1 MNLVQCL
8 LATLSPDGQIRQQST
23 SYLEKCSKQEGFSLK
38 LIAVV
43 QSNDPAAATV
53 RQLAGVVLRRHI
65 QKHWASED
73 LENGAAQISE
83 LEKAQVRAILP
94 ASLAEPN
101 SLIQTAVGMA
111 IAEIGKSDCPHAWP
125 ELLPGLVHAVSDK
138 TNPHVVFGAVRCLA
152 LLVEDISEEQVV
164 EMAPVVLP
172 ELLHIV
178 QNEAHPAALRR
189 WALIIFKTCLGALEL
204 TYKQSPTAAA
214 ILQAALGPWLQ
225 AIAGILDAPL
235 SGDDA
240 ALWGIK
246 FEALGC
252 IVRIIRSFSKLAAG
266 FLPPILSSC
275 WSMFTNCAPVYDQL
289 VVRGE
294 GDDSGIEDDS
304 SLERVSFS
312 DLISQL
318 FELLLTLPGNPRML
332 PMLRPAFP
340 QLAYFCVGYMQAS
353 DDNVEKWNADIN
365 EYLSNE
371 DDFWST
377 RASGELLLDEMLESG
392 GTDGMAAVGEA
403 IQRRTSEA
411 EAAKQSGDQ
420 HWWRLKEAALL
431 AAGGAVAERCVQLK
445 KKKKAI
451 PASIDPEVAGA
462 AVLSEILIPGGSGAP
477 AFVVGRALWLFYKW
491 APALSPSLRSAALR
505 VACPALGPSNPPL
518 VQAGACQAV
527 SRLCKGAT
535 PEDIQAVSEQAFVGL
550 ASLLPSAEEDSLHL
564 VVGTLTSLV
573 KVDPAG
579 AARWAGHLI
588 PGALKVWLDNVAD
601 PLVGEDAEDL
611 LRMVA
616 STPGCLPSL
625 QNLAVPTL
633 CEVVSNSGA
642 HSPILAA
649 GCLDMLT
656 LVLQPSTPDAAA
668 AVANVALLPVLR
680 VLSTTD
686 DEEVASAAVAF
697 LRTTLQVG
705 GTDALGW
712 AGQEPAV
719 GAAGLIQA
727 AQHLLKLETPDVA
740 CRNVG
745 GLILELLRHAAPQ
758 ITPQL
763 GDILVAIARKLRIVE
778 DPMAVQ
784 SLLSVLAFV
793 ARSDATQLVDL
804 LSKADGG
811 ANDGASALQ
820 VAMLKWTERHMEIR
834 TPYDIKSSI
843 TALGSLLACPH
854 PALNA
859 VVVKGK
865 RVDTGTGIRTR
876 ARGVTQAEQ
885 WSQVPLRVKLVMLL
899 ADSFIEATTQGE
911 GGEHG
916 MGQWG
921 GEDEYDFDD
930 DDDDDSDGEEGSID
944 EDRRSNAGQWDGKL
958 EFDLKFVFR
967 GLLKLEYSIVV
978 QHRGFVGCLIL
989 SLIFYC
995 AEYGMLISAF
1005 GDDDDGG
1012 FFEEQ
1017 LANVDPLENARRL
1030 ADPLSGM
1037 DVGVYVAG
1045 AFKELAQ
1052 SSQDLM
1058 QAAAAELTATQVAA
1072 VERIW
1077 QA

>member
-1 MNLVQCL
+1 MDLVQCL
-8 LATLSPDGQIRQQST
+8 LATLSPDAQIRQHST
-23 SYLEKCSKQEGFSLK
+23 SYLEECSKQEGFCLK

-43 QSNDPAAATV
+43 QSNDPAAAAV

-73 LENGAAQISE
+73 LENGAAQISDP
-83 LEKAQVRAILP
+83 EKAQVRATLP
-94 ASLAEPN
+94 SSLAEPN
-101 SLIQTAVGMA
+101 SLIQTAVGMV

-125 ELLPGLVHAVSDK
+125 ELLPGLISAVADK
-138 TNPHVVFGAVRCLA
+138 TNPHVISGAVRCLA

-164 EMAPVVLP
+164 GMAPIVLP
-172 ELLHIV
+172 ELLQIV
-178 QNEAHPAALRR
+178 QNEAFPAALRR
-189 WALIIFKTCLGALEL
+189 WALIIYKTCLGALEL
-204 TYKQSPTAAA
+204 TYKQSSAAA
-214 ILQAALGPWLQ
+214 TTLQAALGPWLH
-225 AIAGILDAPL
+225 AIAAILDAPL
-235 SGDDA
+235 SDDDA
-240 ALWGIK
+240 SLWGIK

-252 IVRIIRSFSKLAAG
+252 IVRVVRSFSKLAAV
-266 FLPPILSSC
+266 FLPAILSSC

-294 GDDSGIEDDS
+294 GDASGNEDDS
-304 SLERVSFS
+304 SLERVSFP

-318 FELLLTLPGNPRML
+318 FELLLTLLGNSRVL
-332 PMLRPAFP
+332 PMLRPAFQ
-340 QLAYFCVGYMQAS
+340 QLAYLCVGYMQAS

-377 RASGELLLDEMLESG
+377 RASGELLLDELLESG
-392 GTDGMAAVGEA
+392 GADGMAAVGEA
-403 IQRRTSEA
+403 IQRRNAEA
-411 EAAKQSGDQ
+411 EAAKQAGDE

-431 AAGGAVAERCVQLK
+431 AVGGAVAERCVELK
-445 KKKKAI
+445 RKKKAM
-451 PASIDPEVAGA
+451 PASIDPEIAGA
-462 AVLSEILIPGGSGAP
+462 AVLSEMLTSGGADMP
-477 AFVVGRALWLFYKW
+477 AVVVGRALWLFYKW

-505 VACPALGPSNPPL
+505 VACPALGPGNPPL

-527 SRLCKGAT
+527 ARLFKGAT

-550 ASLLPSAEEDSLHL
+550 ASLLPSADEDSLHL

-579 AARWAGHLI
+579 AERWSGHLI
-588 PGALKVWLDNVAD
+588 PRALNVWVDNIAD

-611 LRMVA
+611 LRAVA
-616 STPGCLPSL
+616 TTPGCLLSL
-625 QNLAVPTL
+625 QNLALPTL
-633 CEVVSNSGA
+633 CEVVSNPGA
-642 HSPILAA
+642 HSQILLT

-656 LVLQPSTPDAAA
+656 LVLQPSTPDTAAA
-668 AVANVALLPVLR
+668 IANVALLPVLR
-680 VLSTTD
+680 VLMTTD
-686 DEEVASAAVAF
+686 DEEVACAAVAF

-712 AGQEPAV
+712 AGQDPVV
-719 GAAGLIQA
+719 GAAGLIHA
-727 AQHLLKLETPDVA
+727 AHHLLKLEIPDVA

-745 GLILELLRHAAPQ
+745 SFILELLRHAAPQ

-763 GDILVAIARKLRIVE
+763 GDILVSIAQKLRTVE

-784 SLLSVLAFV
+784 SLLSVLAFI
-793 ARSDATQLVDL
+793 ARSDASQLVEL

-811 ANDGASALQ
+811 AGDGTSALH

-859 VVVKGK
+859 VFVKGK
-865 RVDTGTGIRTR
+865 RVDTSTGIRTR
-876 ARGVTQAEQ
+876 ARGATQAEQ

-899 ADSFIEATTQGE
+899 ADSFIEASTQGE

-921 GEDEYDFDD
+921 GEEEYDFDED
-930 DDDDDSDGEEGSID
+930 EEEEDSDREQESGDD
-944 EDRRSNAGQWDGKL
+944 EKRSNAGQWD
-958 EFDLKFVFR
+958 
-967 GLLKLEYSIVV
+967 
-978 QHRGFVGCLIL
+978 
-989 SLIFYC
+989 
-995 AEYGMLISAF
+995 EYGMLMGAF
-1005 GDDDDGG
+1005 GDDEDGN

-1017 LANVDPLENARRL
+1017 LTNVDPLENARRL
-1030 ADPLSGM
+1030 ADPLSAM
-1037 DVGVYVAG
+1037 DVGAYVAG

>member
-1 MNLVQCL
+1 MMDLVQCL
-8 LATLSPDGQIRQQST
+8 LATLSPDAQTRQHAT
-23 SYLEKCSKQEGFSLK
+23 LYLAECSKQEGFCLK

-43 QSNDPAAATV
+43 QSNDPAAAAV

-83 LEKAQVRAILP
+83 AEKAQVRAILP
-94 ASLAEPN
+94 SSLAEPN

-125 ELLPGLVHAVSDK
+125 ELLPGLVGAVSDK
-138 TNPHVVFGAVRCLA
+138 NHPQVVSGAVRCLA

-164 EMAPVVLP
+164 EMAPIVLP
-172 ELLHIV
+172 ELLNIV
-178 QNEAHPAALRR
+178 QSDSHPVYLRR

-204 TYKQSPTAAA
+204 TYKQSPAAA
-214 ILQAALGPWLQ
+214 SILQAALGPWLQ
-225 AIAGILDAPL
+225 TVSAILDAPL

-240 ALWGIK
+240 ILWGIK

-252 IVRIIRSFSKLAAG
+252 IVRVVRPFSKLAAE
-266 FLPPILSSC
+266 FLPPVLSSC
-275 WSMFTNCAPVYDQL
+275 WSMFSNGAPVYDKI

-304 SLERVSFS
+304 SLERVSFP

-318 FELLLTLPGNPRML
+318 FELLLTLLCNSRLL

-340 QLAYFCVGYMQAS
+340 QLAYLSIGYMQAS

-377 RASGELLLDEMLESG
+377 RASGELLLDELLESG
-392 GTDGMAAVGEA
+392 GREGIAAVGEA
-403 IQRRTSEA
+403 VKRRTEEA
-411 EAAKQSGDQ
+411 LAAKQAGDE

-431 AAGGAVAERCVQLK
+431 AAGGGVAERCVELK
-445 KKKKAI
+445 RKKKAM
-451 PASIDPEVAGA
+451 PASIDPEIAAA
-462 AVLSEILIPGGSGAP
+462 AVLSEILTPGGAGSP
-477 AFVVGRALWLFYKW
+477 PLVIGRALWLFYKW
-491 APALSPSLRSAALR
+491 APALSPTLRSAALR
-505 VACPALGPSNPPL
+505 VACPALSPGNPAL

-527 SRLCKGAT
+527 ARLCKGASL
-535 PEDIQAVSEQAFVGL
+535 EDIEAVSEQAFVGL
-550 ASLLPSAEEDSLHL
+550 SSLLPSAEEDSLHL
-564 VVGTLTSLV
+564 VLGALTALV

-588 PGALKVWLDNVAD
+588 PGALKVWVENVAD

-611 LRMVA
+611 LRSVA

-633 CEVVSNSGA
+633 CEVVSNPSV
-642 HSPILAA
+642 HSTILVA

-656 LVLQPSTPDAAA
+656 LVLQPSTPEAAA
-668 AVANVALLPVLR
+668 AVAAVALPPVLKA
-680 VLSTTD
+680 LHTTD
-686 DEEVASAAVAF
+686 DEEVAGAAVAF
-697 LRTTLQVG
+697 LRTSLQVG
-705 GTDALGW
+705 GSAALGW
-712 AGQEPAV
+712 GGQDPAS

-727 AQHLLKLETPDVA
+727 AHHLLKPETPDVA

-745 GLILELLRHAAPQ
+745 SFILELLRHAAPQ
-758 ITPQL
+758 ITPQI
-763 GDILVAIARKLRIVE
+763 GDILVAIARKLRTVE

-784 SLLSVLAFV
+784 SLLSVLAFI
-793 ARSDATQLVDL
+793 ARSDAMQLVEL
-804 LSKADGG
+804 LSRADGG
-811 ANDGASALQ
+811 AGDGTSALN
-820 VAMLKWTERHMEIR
+820 VAMSKWTERHMEIR

-859 VVVKGK
+859 VVVRGK

-885 WSQVPLRVKLVMLL
+885 WSQVSLRVKLVMLL
-899 ADSFIEATTQGE
+899 ADSYIEASTQGE
-911 GGEHG
+911 GGENG

-921 GEDEYDFDD
+921 GEEEEYDFDD
-930 DDDDDSDGEEGSID
+930 DDDSDGDDGSGDEEK
-944 EDRRSNAGQWDGKL
+944 RSNAGQWDGAFL
-958 EFDLKFVFR
+958 VYVVYDS
-967 GLLKLEYSIVV
+967 GLLNEIEIV
-978 QHRGFVGCLIL
+978 G
-989 SLIFYC
+989 
-995 AEYGMLISAF
+995 
-1005 GDDDDGG
+1005 GD
-1012 FFEEQ
+1012 FF
-1017 LANVDPLENARRL
+1017 
-1030 ADPLSGM
+1030 
-1037 DVGVYVAG
+1037 
-1045 AFKELAQ
+1045 
-1052 SSQDLM
+1052 
-1058 QAAAAELTATQVAA
+1058 
-1072 VERIW
+1072 
-1077 QA
+1077 

>member
-1 MNLVQCL
+1 MDLAQCL
-8 LATLSPDGQIRQQST
+8 LATLSPDDQVRQHST
-23 SYLEKCSKQEGFSLK
+23 SYLENCSKQEGFSLK

-43 QSNDPAAATV
+43 QSNDPAAAAV

-83 LEKAQVRAILP
+83 VEKAQVRAILP
-94 ASLAEPN
+94 SSLAEPN

-111 IAEIGKSDCPHAWP
+111 IAEIGKSDCPDAWP
-125 ELLPGLVHAVSDK
+125 ELLPGLVSVVGDK
-138 TNPHVVFGAVRCLA
+138 TNPQVVFGAVRCLA
-152 LLVEDISEEQVV
+152 FLIEDISEEQVI

-189 WALIIFKTCLGALEL
+189 WALIIFTTCLDALQL
-204 TYKQSPTAAA
+204 TYKQSPAATT

-225 AIAGILDAPL
+225 TIACILDATL
-235 SGDDA
+235 TGDDA
-240 ALWGIK
+240 TLWGIQ
-246 FEALGC
+246 FNALGC
-252 IVRIIRSFSKLAAG
+252 MVRVIRSFSKMAAAY
-266 FLPPILSSC
+266 LPPVLSSC
-275 WSMFTNCAPVYDQL
+275 WSMFTNCASVYEQL

-332 PMLRPAFP
+332 PMLRPAFKE
-340 QLAYFCVGYMQAS
+340 LAYLCVGYMQAS

-365 EYLSNE
+365 EYLTNE

-377 RASGELLLDEMLESG
+377 RASGELLLDEILESG
-392 GTDGMAAVGEA
+392 GADGMAAVGEA
-403 IQRRTSEA
+403 IQRRTAEA
-411 EAAKQSGDQ
+411 EAAKQAGDE

-431 AAGGAVAERCVQLK
+431 AAGGGVAERCVELK
-445 KKKKAI
+445 RKKKAV
-451 PASIDPEVAGA
+451 PASIDPEVAGT
-462 AVLSEILIPGGSGAP
+462 AVLSEIVTPGGSGAP
-477 AFVVGRALWLFYKW
+477 AFVVGRALWLFNKW

-505 VACPALGPSNPPL
+505 VACPALGPGNPPL
-518 VQAGACQAV
+518 VQAGACHAV
-527 SRLCKGAT
+527 SRLFKGAT
-535 PEDIQAVSEQAFVGL
+535 PEDIHAVSEQAFIGL

-564 VVGTLTSLV
+564 VLGTLTSLV
-573 KVDPAG
+573 KIDPAG
-579 AARWAGHLI
+579 AARWAGQLI
-588 PGALKVWLDNVAD
+588 PAALKVWVDNVAD

-616 STPGCLPSL
+616 ATPGCLPFL

-633 CEVVSNSGA
+633 CQVVSEPGA
-642 HSPILAA
+642 HSPILVA

-668 AVANVALLPVLR
+668 AVANVALLPVLC

-686 DEEVASAAVAF
+686 DEEVAGAAVAF

-712 AGQEPAV
+712 AGQDPSV

-727 AQHLLKLETPDVA
+727 AQHILKRETPDVA

-745 GLILELLRHAAPQ
+745 SLILELLRHAAPQ

-763 GDILVAIARKLRIVE
+763 GDIVVDIARKLRTVE

-784 SLLSVLAFV
+784 SLLSVLAFI

-804 LSKADGG
+804 LSKADAG
-811 ANDGASALQ
+811 AGDSTSALQ
-820 VAMLKWTERHMEIR
+820 VAMLKWTERHMEFR

-859 VVVKGK
+859 VLVKGK
-865 RVDTGTGIRTR
+865 RVDTSTGIRTR

-899 ADSFIEATTQGE
+899 ADSFIEASTQGE

-921 GEDEYDFDD
+921 GEEEYNFEDDD
-930 DDDDDSDGEEGSID
+930 DDDDDSEGYEGSGD
-944 EDRRSNAGQWDGKL
+944 EEKRSTAGQWDGK
-958 EFDLKFVFR
+958 FDSNSVFC
-967 GLLKLEYSIVV
+967 GI
-978 QHRGFVGCLIL
+978 
-989 SLIFYC
+989 
-995 AEYGMLISAF
+995 
-1005 GDDDDGG
+1005 
-1012 FFEEQ
+1012 
-1017 LANVDPLENARRL
+1017 
-1030 ADPLSGM
+1030 
-1037 DVGVYVAG
+1037 
-1045 AFKELAQ
+1045 
-1052 SSQDLM
+1052 
-1058 QAAAAELTATQVAA
+1058 
-1072 VERIW
+1072 
-1077 QA
+1077 